1 MDTGGKNVAAEV
13 ENYTTP
19 RRSPGMHCLIEM
31 FFDVDDF
38 SLKIMGKAVQN
49 RSASAHLRIPRDGDF
64 LD

>member
-19 RRSPGMHCLIEM
+19 RRSPGMHSLIEM

-38 SLKIMGKAVQN
+38 SLIIMGRAVCPC
-49 RSASAHLRIPRDGDF
+49 AHAQG
-64 LD
+64 